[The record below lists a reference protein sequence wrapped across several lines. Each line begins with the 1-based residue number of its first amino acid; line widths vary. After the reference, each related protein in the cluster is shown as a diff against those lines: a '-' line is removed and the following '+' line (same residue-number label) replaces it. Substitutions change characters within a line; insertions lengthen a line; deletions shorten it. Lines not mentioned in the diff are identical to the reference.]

1 MGNLSQVRGTGKL
14 FTSKGGW
21 GELGNS
27 SQVRVMGNLSQVR
40 GTGKLFTGK
49 DGWGKLG
56 NSSQVRGT
64 WKLITGK
71 SG

>member
-40 GTGKLFTGK
+40 GTG
-49 DGWGKLG
+49 
-56 NSSQVRGT
+56 NSSQVRMGGGNWGT
-64 WKLITGK
+64 HDR
-71 SG
+71 